1 MVSGWTVY
9 TTLRAPG
16 SNYSMTTPVPPSQW
30 KTDVRALRIDWNRR
44 KFFDS
49 TLSSQQTCIISPSF
63 VWEKEEGKKKHSFQ
77 RETGNGSDPFIT
89 NCSALPSYPRLE
101 KFCQH
106 SPVRLALNATV
117 GTTEV
122 LAAGMVLSQVL
133 ELITAPAVWQTEQ
146 AIRRSA
152 VKRTPLLCL
161 LPLKCP
167 ALPKFYIIPF
177 TVHSGLM

>member
-1 MVSGWTVY
+1 MSEHLGLIETEGNS
-9 TTLRAPG
+9 LIQLFPH
-16 SNYSMTTPVPPSQW
+16 NKP
-30 KTDVRALRIDWNRR
+30 AL
-44 KFFDS
+44 FHPH
-49 TLSSQQTCIISPSF
+49 LS
-63 VWEKEEGKKKHSFQ
+63 EKKRGKKKHSFQ